1 MAFQAK
7 NFLGIGL
14 VLGIAG
20 VAGLVYGGHK
30 TSLALKNSE
39 PTRMKYAEW
48 VKAPPDKEWVI
59 LEDVEIIW
67 GYSTKI
73 TTTTT
78 RKGRKTGETHEYF
91 VAGNVNADDDAEKI
105 KAFFIVDDAAKCAF
119 MEECWRNENNL
130 NWYEQN
136 QGRLVEK
143 VTIEGMVQTGLSLSS
158 EDEKILRNSGG
169 PVDTD
174 FKIVKW
180 GEKPDGGTGFFL
192 LFLGVLGI
200 AAAGGVGFLG
210 IRAHKKEKAGRS
222 MPMPQG
228 PYPQGQYPGPGMPQP
243 GMPPQGPVPYGA
255 PQPGM
260 PHAGPQP
267 MHGHPHAHPPGTP
280 PHAHPQRPMPQQP
293 QRPMPQQPPQARP
306 MPPRP
311 PQRPPQ

>member
-130 NWYEQN
+130 NWFEQN

-228 PYPQGQYPGPGMPQP
+228 PYPQGPYPAPGIPQP
-243 GMPPQGPVPYGA
+243 GMPMQGPVPYGA

-267 MHGHPHAHPPGTP
+267 MHGHPHAHP
-280 PHAHPQRPMPQQP
+280 QRPMPPQP